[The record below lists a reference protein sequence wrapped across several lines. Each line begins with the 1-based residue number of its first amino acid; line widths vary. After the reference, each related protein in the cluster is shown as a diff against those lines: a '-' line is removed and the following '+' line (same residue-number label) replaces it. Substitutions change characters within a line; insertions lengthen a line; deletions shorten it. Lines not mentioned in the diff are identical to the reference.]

1 MFIKCLISK
10 YSKLFHNNLLFFKI
24 LIIMSINDK
33 KEGKE
38 NRTLQTSRDFYLPK
52 YLLYISNLV
61 TITPI
66 YSDLWV

>member
-1 MFIKCLISK
+1 
-10 YSKLFHNNLLFFKI
+10 
-24 LIIMSINDK
+24 MSINDK

-38 NRTLQTSRDFYLPK
+38 NLTLQTSRDFYLPK

-66 YSDLWV
+66 YSGLWV